1 MNDIDVIVSG
11 EKWVGYGFKST
22 SSTVYDLIDSAEK
35 NLILTIFV
43 LSSFTVFE
51 KIKKALNRGV
61 RIDIYIYNKLTP
73 KEILSALNDLNYQC
87 KYLTLYT
94 AKDDEFIH
102 SKIIICDKKK
112 VYIGSANLSDS
123 GLSTHYELGVL
134 IEDSKIAYEVE
145 TVVEKLIS

>member
-43 LSSFTVFE
+43 LSSFTVFD

-61 RIDIYIYNKLTP
+61 RIDIYIYLNELTP
-73 KEILSALNDLNYQC
+73 KEILSALNDLDYQC
-87 KYLTLYT
+87 KYLKLYT
-94 AKDDEFIH
+94 AKDEFIH

-112 VYIGSANLSDS
+112 VYIGSANLSVS

-134 IEDSKIAYEVE
+134 IEDSKIAYKVE